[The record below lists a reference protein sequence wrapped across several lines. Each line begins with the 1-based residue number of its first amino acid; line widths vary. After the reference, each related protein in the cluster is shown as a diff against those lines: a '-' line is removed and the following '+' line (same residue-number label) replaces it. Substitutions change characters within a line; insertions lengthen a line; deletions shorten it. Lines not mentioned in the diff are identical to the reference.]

1 MKQVIEAL
9 KLNEL
14 ADNLISFIKN
24 RTNIFSTL
32 QIICPNMKMQQWFKS
47 YWLKTQDDILMNV
60 EFLNID
66 EALLKVIDT
75 DKPYRLLKRDS
86 LKSFII
92 KHLSIK
98 NDELVFPSE
107 INSYLYNKD
116 GSVNSIKI
124 YDLAN
129 ALSQLFLDY
138 EKDQIVITGW
148 EGKLYELVL
157 KDASSNNLA
166 TLDYVFKNKK
176 GIKTLKEELYFF
188 GFNNFSSL
196 QQSIIDY
203 YANKANVTMML
214 LKQDEEYKQEYVL
227 TSAPSK
233 LREVESVH
241 TKICSLLKDAD
252 NKYSDFL
259 VLANDISAYEGVIPR
274 VFNQDNVNFPNIPYV
289 INDRKLVETNVSVG
303 IKKLFE
309 IFNKKYY
316 TRLDFF
322 ELINNKD
329 IQEARGITDNDVDNF
344 SKSIVA
350 MNVYRKNDNSDDW
363 DYAKKRVLLSK
374 VAGIN
379 DVDNNIVEL
388 NDDNY
393 LPYSNISF
401 DNASIVKFV
410 KLIDDLSSW
419 QKLLS
424 EIKYIN
430 NENLLLVKEELNK
443 WFSIKDLSGFETN
456 KYYKNV
462 LDVFNFWYTMNISND
477 TIPLNTLFYT
487 IFDAS
492 TVMQVS
498 KGDYFTRGI
507 TFADFDVDS
516 ILSAKYVFFLNAS
529 SNELPRLKV
538 KSELDLR
545 NYDITEKEKMEN
557 AFFIQYQ
564 NADKFY
570 ISYVDKD
577 LKTDEDFFKS
587 SFVLDLEKRLK
598 ANEEKI
604 SLDETRSWEEL
615 YTKREYKNK
624 DYYLTLLSS
633 QEENE
638 EDIDLI
644 NEHESLKKIKAKDMA
659 SFLEEPL
666 KYKASKLFGKSD
678 ELDENM
684 KEEYE
689 PLELSALTSSILSK
703 KIMID
708 LLINK
713 QESLNEKHFDHLLKR
728 FNLEHK
734 LPNINNVINE
744 ESFATTCIKAVEVY
758 KYVNDIT
765 NGNYEIV
772 TIPDVIINDWVLTNN
787 QEVCR
792 YVENTSRTYIQ
803 MKKLIDKKDD
813 YKEYLLLYILS
824 LMDVISLPE
833 NTYEIK
839 LSRRMSVSYEITP
852 SEAKQIL
859 INIYELMNDY
869 EENVCLPI
877 TLFYKQNI
885 KTLDDLIENLLLQNG
900 SPWGYF
906 DDKKMFDYEKQL
918 GYTNENFYEKYKK
931 LRNKRI
937 KLIKYLK
944 EIQEE
949 SEAIE
954 NETIHS

>member
-1 MKQVIEAL
+1 
-9 KLNEL
+9 
-14 ADNLISFIKN
+14 
-24 RTNIFSTL
+24 
-32 QIICPNMKMQQWFKS
+32 
-47 YWLKTQDDILMNV
+47 
-60 EFLNID
+60 
-66 EALLKVIDT
+66 
-75 DKPYRLLKRDS
+75 
-86 LKSFII
+86 
-92 KHLSIK
+92 
-98 NDELVFPSE
+98 
-107 INSYLYNKD
+107 
-116 GSVNSIKI
+116 
-124 YDLAN
+124 
-129 ALSQLFLDY
+129 
-138 EKDQIVITGW
+138 
-148 EGKLYELVL
+148 
-157 KDASSNNLA
+157 
-166 TLDYVFKNKK
+166 
-176 GIKTLKEELYFF
+176 
-188 GFNNFSSL
+188 
-196 QQSIIDY
+196 
-203 YANKANVTMML
+203 
-214 LKQDEEYKQEYVL
+214 
-227 TSAPSK
+227 
-233 LREVESVH
+233 
-241 TKICSLLKDAD
+241 
-252 NKYSDFL
+252 
-259 VLANDISAYEGVIPR
+259 
-274 VFNQDNVNFPNIPYV
+274 FPNIPYV

-309 IFNKKYY
+309 IFNKKFY

-329 IQEARGITDNDVDNF
+329 IQEARGITDSDVDNF

-374 VAGIN
+374 IAGIN

-419 QKLLS
+419 QNLLS

-516 ILSAKYVFFLNAS
+516 ILSAKYVFFLNTS

-587 SFVLDLEKRLK
+587 SFVLDLEKRLEV
-598 ANEEKI
+598 NEEKI

-666 KYKASKLFGKSD
+666 KYKASILFGKSD

-703 KIMID
+703 KVMID
-708 LLINK
+708 LLTNK
-713 QESLNEKHFDHLLKR
+713 QESLNEKHFDDLLKR

-744 ESFATTCIKAVEVY
+744 ESFADTCLKAVEVY

-918 GYTNENFYEKYKK
+918 GYTNENFYEKYKN

>member
-1 MKQVIEAL
+1 MKQIRESL

-14 ADNLISFIKN
+14 ADNLIGFIKN

-32 QIICPNMKMQQWFKS
+32 QVICPNSKMQQWFKS

-116 GSVNSIKI
+116 CSINSIKI

-129 ALSQLFLDY
+129 ELSQLFLDY
-138 EKDQIVITGW
+138 EKDQVEIIGW

-196 QQSIIDY
+196 QQSIIDC
-203 YANKANVTMML
+203 YANDADVTMML

-241 TKICSLLKDAD
+241 TKICSLLKDTN

-289 INDRKLVETNVSVG
+289 INDRKLVDTNVSVG
-303 IKKLFE
+303 LKKLFE
-309 IFNKKYY
+309 IYNKKFY

-329 IQEARGITDNDVDNF
+329 IQEARGITDSDVDNF

-374 VAGIN
+374 ISGIN

-388 NDDNY
+388 KDNDY

-419 QKLLS
+419 QKPLR

-430 NENLLLVKEELNK
+430 NENLLLIKEELNK

-462 LDVFNFWYTMNISND
+462 LDVFNFWYTMNISNN
-477 TIPLNTLFYT
+477 TIPLNTLFYAL
-487 IFDAS
+487 FDAS

-564 NADKFY
+564 NAFKFY

-587 SFVLDLEKRLK
+587 SFVIDLEKRLK
-598 ANEEKI
+598 VDEEKI

-624 DYYLTLLSS
+624 DYYLTLLSY
-633 QEENE
+633 QEELIEKE
-638 EDIDLI
+638 ETI
-644 NEHESLKKIKAKDMA
+644 NKYELLKKIKIKDMA
-659 SFLEEPL
+659 DFLEEPL
-666 KYKASKLFGKSD
+666 KYKASVLFGKSD

-684 KEEYE
+684 KDEYE
-689 PLELSALTSSILSK
+689 PLELDALTSSILSK
-703 KIMID
+703 KIMVD
-708 LLINK
+708 LLTNK
-713 QESLNEKHFDHLLKR
+713 KEALSEKHVEELKNR

-744 ESFATTCIKAVEVY
+744 ESFTSTYSKAVEVY

-772 TIPDVIINDWVLTNN
+772 TIPDVIINEWVLTNN

-792 YVENTSRTYIQ
+792 YVDNTTRTYIQ
-803 MKKLIDKKDD
+803 MKKLIDKTDA
-813 YKEYLLLYILS
+813 YKEYLFLYVIS
-824 LMDVISLPE
+824 LMDVITLPE

-839 LSRRMSVSYEITP
+839 LSRKMSVSYEITP
-852 SEAKQIL
+852 SEARQIL
-859 INIYELMNDY
+859 IDIYELMNDY
-869 EENVCLPI
+869 EEIVYLPI
-877 TLFYKQNI
+877 TIFYKDKI
-885 KTLDDLIENLLLQNG
+885 KTLDALIENLLMQNG

-949 SEAIE
+949 SEVNE
-954 NETIHS
+954 NETVHS